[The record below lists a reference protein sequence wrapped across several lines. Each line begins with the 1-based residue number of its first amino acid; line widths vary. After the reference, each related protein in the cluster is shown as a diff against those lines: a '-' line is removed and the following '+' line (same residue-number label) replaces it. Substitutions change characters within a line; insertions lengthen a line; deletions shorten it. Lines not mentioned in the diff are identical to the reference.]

1 MKLNARGRK
10 EVWRVKKVRPSEVDP
25 LCTAVY
31 HRVLMTD
38 GKVLTRM
45 SLIAPS
51 DHPDGRRTASGTWK
65 QVKTSDPAGFLA
77 HLLAN
82 GYERVAVHS

>member
-10 EVWRVKKVRPSEVDP
+10 EVWRVRKARTSDVDP
-25 LCTAVY
+25 LCTAVF

-51 DHPDGRRTASGTWK
+51 DHPDGRRTSSGTWK
-65 QVKTSDPAGFLA
+65 QVKTSDPAAFLA
-77 HLLAN
+77 YLLST
-82 GYERVAVHS
+82 GYERVAVRQ